1 MRNNKKKPS
10 VFKNILVITGCTMFA
25 ALYAVT
31 VLYILSGVFGM
42 SFYVRSFGSFAR
54 GGMEKSQSDEKESLP
69 AWVDRVEIELET
81 QTDNWGTK
89 DQESADTIEQ
99 EPRFDA
105 DADKADERESIEN
118 RKRMKKRQRRRRS
131 VIQHSRKQMRTRQQS
146 PKGNRKK
153 TRR

>member
-31 VLYILSGVFGM
+31 VLYILSGVFDM

-81 QTDNWGTK
+81 QTDNWGTM
-89 DQESADTIEQ
+89 DWESADTIEQ

-105 DADKADERESIEN
+105 DADKADERESIE
-118 RKRMKKRQRRRRS
+118 K
-131 VIQHSRKQMRTRQQS
+131 
-146 PKGNRKK
+146 PKANEETAKETQERH
-153 TRR
+153 TTQP